1 MNNDQTDSN
10 ITVSL
15 DWRKK
20 PLDVDWIPAPVDEL
34 EIDNIQMNKRNDKTD
49 ITFEASVYPGQ
60 KLDSDILESLVL
72 YVDKD
77 GRRNGTVLQ
86 IPLKGNLKN

>member
-1 MNNDQTDSN
+1 
-10 ITVSL
+10 
-15 DWRKK
+15 
-20 PLDVDWIPAPVDEL
+20 
-34 EIDNIQMNKRNDKTD
+34 MNKRNDKAD
-49 ITFEASVYPGQ
+49 ITSRHRCVPV
-60 KLDSDILESLVL
+60 KTDSDILESLVL